1 MTSSTPSSVAEQ
13 SGSIDDS
20 VIFAPEFVKC
30 LEKEAELLKNSIGDG
45 ISPMDAHART
55 IIWLDSLVKMHSIGL
70 EQAIESKDTTQA
82 AIWSRDLAT
91 LELAMALVQTVK
103 PLES

>member
-1 MTSSTPSSVAEQ
+1 
-13 SGSIDDS
+13 
-20 VIFAPEFVKC
+20 
-30 LEKEAELLKNSIGDG
+30 
-45 ISPMDAHART
+45 MDAHAKT